1 MTAGSPHSRGQD
13 KGGSDVLNF
22 NVIIVTTDL
31 SDYSLRALPYAVGLA
46 ERFDAELKVVSVN
59 EPALPVSDVACVS
72 PMIAAGDDE
81 RVAEIRTAIDRVIQ
95 EQVPPGVRCEA
106 KVLFGNPV
114 EAIVD
119 YARETNA
126 DLIVSCTHGRGGL
139 SHVLMGSTAEALV
152 RHSPCP
158 VLTLKQPMPVAGL
171 KKGD

>member
-1 MTAGSPHSRGQD
+1 M
-13 KGGSDVLNF
+13 LNF

-31 SDYSLRALPYAVGLA
+31 SDYSMRALPYAIGLA
-46 ERFDAELKVVSVN
+46 ERFDADLKVVSVN
-59 EPALPVSDVACVS
+59 EPALQVSDVAWVS
-72 PMIAAGDDE
+72 PMVAATDDE
-81 RVAEIRTAIDRVIQ
+81 RAVEIKRALDQMITD
-95 EQVPPGVRCEA
+95 QVPRGVRAES

-114 EAIVD
+114 DAIVD

-158 VLTLKQPMPVAGL
+158 VLTLKQPMPVGAVR
-171 KKGD
+171 KGA

>member
-1 MTAGSPHSRGQD
+1 M
-13 KGGSDVLNF
+13 LNF
-22 NVIIVTTDL
+22 NLIIVTTDL

-59 EPALPVSDVACVS
+59 EPALQVADVAWVA
-72 PMIAAGDDE
+72 PMVAATDDE
-81 RVAEIRTAIDRVIQ
+81 RTVEIKNALDKLIADKVPRGLRAES
-95 EQVPPGVRCEA
+95 

-114 EAIVD
+114 DAIVEF
-119 YARETNA
+119 ARDSNA

-158 VLTLKQPMPVAGL
+158 VLTLKQPMPVGAT
-171 KKGD
+171 KKGA

>member
-1 MTAGSPHSRGQD
+1 M
-13 KGGSDVLNF
+13 LNF
-22 NVIIVTTDL
+22 NLIIVTTDL

-46 ERFDAELKVVSVN
+46 ERFDANLRVVSVN
-59 EPALPVSDVACVS
+59 EPALPVSDVAWVS
-72 PMIAAGDDE
+72 PMMAATDDE
-81 RVAEIRTAIDRVIQ
+81 RAVEIKQTLDKLITD
-95 EQVPPGVRCEA
+95 QVPRSVNAES

-114 EAIVD
+114 DAIVE

-158 VLTLKQPMPVAGL
+158 VLTLKQPMTVAAVR
-171 KKGD
+171 KGA